1 MKKVFCFMVLLLII
15 PSKLYASNLE
25 LNSSK
30 VIIYDP
36 DTDYV
41 LYEKDSDKISSVAS
55 LTKIMTTIVAI
66 ENIKDIKENIV
77 ITNDMLKNIP
87 YDASRAGLKINDV
100 VTYEDLLYASIL
112 PSGADATTALAI
124 NISDS
129 VDNFVGKMNAK
140 AKELKMYDTNFSNV
154 TGYETK
160 NHYSTC
166 NDLLKMLNYCL
177 KNELFKKIYKTKS
190 YVLTNG
196 LFVNST
202 INKYNENLKL
212 DLTNIIGSKTGY
224 TSKAGLCMS
233 AIINLDG
240 KELILITLGAKHI
253 NNIPHNLMDTLSII
267 NYYSSNYENK
277 TIYKSE
283 DILFSIPV
291 DNSKI
296 DKYDIKLKN
305 SIIKYLDK
313 NDKISYKYNGLLKL
327 DNTNKVNEK
336 VGSIKYYSE
345 NKLIHEE
352 DIILDKKIEF
362 SPIKY
367 LLSNIYIVIIPLVV
381 IFCIILVMIISLYNK
396 NNKLLFRSKQ

>member
-1 MKKVFCFMVLLLII
+1 
-15 PSKLYASNLE
+15 
-25 LNSSK
+25 
-30 VIIYDP
+30 
-36 DTDYV
+36 
-41 LYEKDSDKISSVAS
+41 
-55 LTKIMTTIVAI
+55 
-66 ENIKDIKENIV
+66 
-77 ITNDMLKNIP
+77 
-87 YDASRAGLKINDV
+87 
-100 VTYEDLLYASIL
+100 
-112 PSGADATTALAI
+112 
-124 NISDS
+124 
-129 VDNFVGKMNAK
+129 
-140 AKELKMYDTNFSNV
+140 
-154 TGYETK
+154 
-160 NHYSTC
+160 
-166 NDLLKMLNYCL
+166 
-177 KNELFKKIYKTKS
+177 
-190 YVLTNG
+190 
-196 LFVNST
+196 
-202 INKYNENLKL
+202 
-212 DLTNIIGSKTGY
+212 
-224 TSKAGLCMS
+224 MS

-336 VGSIKYYSE
+336 IGSIKYYSE